1 MTEEDQ
7 EEDHEHQ
14 DTSNACHTHSDVWK
28 TNQRYFEIQTG
39 MLTVSLDV
47 LKTNDLLRF
56 ILVFFLFFCFCFMNV
71 PIGSY
76 CRSILKGDGIAC

>member
-47 LKTNDLLRF
+47 LKTNDLLKF
-56 ILVFFLFFCFCFMNV
+56 ILLFFFFLHVFMNV

-76 CRSILKGDGIAC
+76 CRSILNGDGIAC